1 MTVPLCIPVWLTCA
15 IAIGRLVDAW
25 IVWGLPATDPTDPSV
40 VTTAPEPLFASWVHQ
55 LSDVLILSGI
65 ASYGTSRTS
74 NSGNQQ
80 SVAASVAMEYLLSQ
94 TLAATA
100 RYAYFNSVSS
110 TPNQSFY
117 QDLVLVGLNKTF

>member
-1 MTVPLCIPVWLTCA
+1 M
-15 IAIGRLVDAW
+15 
-25 IVWGLPATDPTDPSV
+25 
-40 VTTAPEPLFASWVHQ
+40 AP
-55 LSDVLILSGI
+55 
-65 ASYGTSRTS
+65 SRTS